1 MGEPGERLAGIK
13 LLGRSCRRWQ
23 LKVCSW
29 IYEENCTSACSDGF
43 VIHVETRSPPV
54 FVDWFSARTSFY
66 HRTVGFN
73 ESLSEVDAAA
83 GSTPARELWPVCHAV
98 SCLSQGQSS
107 ALLGRV
113 SSKATAVSVCSRV
126 AQPHRAGDRSLWH
139 VKAVCGAG

>member
-54 FVDWFSARTSFY
+54 FVD
-66 HRTVGFN
+66 
-73 ESLSEVDAAA
+73 
-83 GSTPARELWPVCHAV
+83 
-98 SCLSQGQSS
+98 
-107 ALLGRV
+107 
-113 SSKATAVSVCSRV
+113 
-126 AQPHRAGDRSLWH
+126 
-139 VKAVCGAG
+139 

>member
-54 FVDWFSARTSFY
+54 VTDWSSAKRLFY
-66 HRTVGFN
+66 HRMVGFN
-73 ESLSEVDAAA
+73 EFPSEGDAAA
-83 GSTPARELWPVCHAV
+83 GSTPARELSPVCRVV
-98 SCLSQGQSS
+98 SY
-107 ALLGRV
+107 
-113 SSKATAVSVCSRV
+113 
-126 AQPHRAGDRSLWH
+126 P
-139 VKAVCGAG
+139 

>member
-54 FVDWFSARTSFY
+54 PIFRVRLSLDFTTGKWNSAGLF
-66 HRTVGFN
+66 
-73 ESLSEVDAAA
+73 E
-83 GSTPARELWPVCHAV
+83 
-98 SCLSQGQSS
+98 
-107 ALLGRV
+107 
-113 SSKATAVSVCSRV
+113 
-126 AQPHRAGDRSLWH
+126 
-139 VKAVCGAG
+139 

>member
-54 FVDWFSARTSFY
+54 FTDLFLASRLFY
-66 HRTVGFN
+66 HRTVRFNGFPL
-73 ESLSEVDAAA
+73 ECDAAA
-83 GSTPARELWPVCHAV
+83 GSTLFRELSPVCRAV
-98 SCLSQGQSS
+98 SY
-107 ALLGRV
+107 
-113 SSKATAVSVCSRV
+113 
-126 AQPHRAGDRSLWH
+126 P
-139 VKAVCGAG
+139 